1 MRKII
6 WKVIN
11 TSTIIVFTWVAKN
24 PIIVL
29 QFTHQ
34 ITHLSPS
41 GLREPLFVGLGQKYG
56 LEGRR

>member
-1 MRKII
+1 MFLPKKDLSSSKKRI
-6 WKVIN
+6 V
-11 TSTIIVFTWVAKN
+11 TSLQF
-24 PIIVL
+24 VL

-34 ITHLSPS
+34 LTHLSPS